1 MGFNRD
7 NNSTRYF
14 FFYRCRH
21 TCTYS
26 VIESAQDKK
35 GVDLDEK
42 ESDQKELGLS
52 FSSSFFFSLIIRI
65 FRRERKTH
73 ETQKKMWTKIYNLR
87 SEFKTASRLI
97 H

>member
-52 FSSSFFFSLIIRI
+52 FSSSFFLSYYSYFFVVIEKDTRD
-65 FRRERKTH
+65 T
-73 ETQKKMWTKIYNLR
+73 KKKDVDKNLQ
-87 SEFKTASRLI
+87 FAVGI
-97 H
+97 